1 MHNRKL
7 WNHIHVRAYKL
18 TCKDQL
24 EIGWLKKK
32 YIGWVNLKKKKK
44 EMVSA
49 ESGVSCRRVK
59 RIFMTGWAKSMPV
72 ALCHVPI
79 CIIPNPPHN
88 PSWVVS
94 PPTSIE

>member
-32 YIGWVNLKKKKK
+32 YIGWVNLKKKK

-49 ESGVSCRRVK
+49 DSGVSCRRVK
-59 RIFMTGWAKSMPV
+59 RIFMTVGAKSVPV

-88 PSWVVS
+88 PSQVVS
-94 PPTSIE
+94 APTLTE